1 MKKVKQMLAIIGVV
15 FLLGLYATTFVM
27 ALTDNTETMQLFRAS
42 LFATFVIPVLMWTYS
57 FICKLIH
64 KDNENESQD
73 STSSKKAS
81 DK

>member
-1 MKKVKQMLAIIGVV
+1 MKKVKQMLAILGVV

-57 FICKLIH
+57 FIYKLIH
-64 KDNENESQD
+64 KDNDNESPD
-73 STSSKKAS
+73 STASKKAS

>member
-27 ALTDNTETMQLFRAS
+27 ALTDNTETMQFFRAS

-57 FICKLIH
+57 FIYKLIH
-64 KDNENESQD
+64 KDNDKESPD
-73 STSSKKAS
+73 STASKKAS